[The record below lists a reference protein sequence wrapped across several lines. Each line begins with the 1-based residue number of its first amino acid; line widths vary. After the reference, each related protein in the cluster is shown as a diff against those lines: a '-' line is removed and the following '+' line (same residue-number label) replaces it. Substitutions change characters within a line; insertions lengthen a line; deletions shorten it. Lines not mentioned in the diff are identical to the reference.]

1 MVGCQFQFLS
11 RDMYHQIDW
20 FTVGIFLASLLVIKE
35 VTNALRVKNV
45 RWQTIEEQLQ
55 QKSKQLLAQANQIF
69 QARGKQVIEQVASNA
84 QEAASELTTEA
95 IIAAVDRAIN
105 VIQIA
110 SQEVRE
116 RQIPT
121 KNVSLEV
128 SVKIMGAVELKMKA
142 DVAQEGQV
150 SKVIEDNHTL
160 SPSPCQDKP

>member
-1 MVGCQFQFLS
+1 
-11 RDMYHQIDW
+11 MYHQINW
-20 FTVGIFLASLLVIKE
+20 FTVGIFLASLLVVKGITNTLKANN
-35 VTNALRVKNV
+35 VTL
-45 RWQTIEEQLQ
+45 QTIGEQLQ

-121 KNVSLEV
+121 ENVSLEV
-128 SVKIMGAVELKMKA
+128 SVKIMGAVELKINA
-142 DVAQEGQV
+142 DVAQEEQV
-150 SKVIEDNHTL
+150 NDE
-160 SPSPCQDKP
+160 P

>member
-11 RDMYHQIDW
+11 RDIYHQIDW
-20 FTVGIFLASLLVIKE
+20 FTVGIFLASLLVVKGIIDRLKVNN
-35 VTNALRVKNV
+35 VTL
-45 RWQTIEEQLQ
+45 QTIGEQLR
-55 QKSKQLLAQANQIF
+55 QKSKQLFERTNQIF
-69 QARGKQVIEQVASNA
+69 QTRGQIIEQVVSNA
-84 QEAASELTTEA
+84 QEAASEITTEA

-128 SVKIMGAVELKMKA
+128 RVKIMGAVELKINA
-142 DVAQEGQV
+142 DVA
-150 SKVIEDNHTL
+150 
-160 SPSPCQDKP
+160 